1 MLFKKKF
8 RSLQLKTFLKNYL
21 NTLRH
26 NAKYVQ
32 LQFVTRVAIIT
43 FPQTG
48 YENTMT
54 PVDVINASATDYE
67 PVGQNQTSINEPVG
81 DIHSSPT
88 YEDVGLPSWA
98 KPWSVLWVDM
108 MVGSKVLGKGQFG
121 EVRYGGVM
129 IEGELCKA
137 AIKKLPGKSC
147 FTANG

>member
-129 IEGELCKA
+129 IEGEINKA
-137 AIKKLPGKSC
+137 AIKKLRGKSC